1 MGCIGYFS
9 SDLDQINKSKSNL
22 PNLSILLT
30 LKFFGVFQCT
40 IVLFSFL
47 FIFEVYN
54 VFILHTYYAYEQ
66 MIKAYFTHRLYAYE
80 QMISIRALTAHSC

>member
-1 MGCIGYFS
+1 LGWFVFIPGKKFLGCVGYFS
-9 SDLDQINKSKSNL
+9 SGLDQINKFNL

-30 LKFFGVFQCT
+30 LKFLGVFQCT

-54 VFILHTYYAYEQ
+54 VFILHTCYAYEQ
-66 MIKAYFTHRLYAYE
+66 MIKAYFT
-80 QMISIRALTAHSC
+80 